1 MDLRRNGL
9 AQWAADTLTQETG
22 FSVTPELAMVSGD
35 ASFRRYFR
43 IRHDDHHWIAVDAPP
58 EQENSQQFVRIAEQ
72 WQKQGIRVPNIIAFD
87 AFHGYLL
94 LEDFGDQWLW
104 NALQVADGETAVQ
117 AYYQQA
123 LQQLLPIQQLPPLA
137 LPSYDGALLHQE
149 MALFRDWLC
158 VQQLGMTL
166 SNDELTLLQTA
177 FDLLAQNALAQPQ
190 VVVHRDYHSR
200 NLMVLA
206 DQRLG
211 IIDFQDAVIGPVTYD
226 VVSLLR
232 DCYVRWPDACVQEL
246 AVYYWQKSRSAGIY
260 LADWDA
266 FQCDFDWMGMQRH
279 FKAAGIFA
287 RLSLRDGKHGY
298 LASIPNTC
306 QYLVDVSA
314 RYEVFAPLHTWLNG
328 RLMPLLASLMAEHRD
343 TQ

>member
-1 MDLRRNGL
+1 MDLRRSNL
-9 AQWAADTLTQETG
+9 AQWAAETLTQETG
-22 FSVTPELAMVSGD
+22 FSVTPELTMVSGD

-43 IRHDDHHWIAVDAPP
+43 IHHGDYHWIAVDAPP
-58 EQENSQQFVRIAEQ
+58 DQEDSERFVRIAEH
-72 WQKQGIRVPNIIAFD
+72 WYKHGVRVPRIIAFD

-104 NALQVADGETAVQ
+104 SALHAESEFSGVEAL
-117 AYYQQA
+117 YQRA
-123 LQQLLPIQQLPPLA
+123 IEQLLPIQQLSGMA
-137 LPSYDGALLHQE
+137 LPQYDAGLLQQE

-166 SNDELTLLQTA
+166 SDEEQVLLQEA
-177 FDLLAQNALAQPQ
+177 FDALTANALSQAQ

-206 DQRLG
+206 DQQLG
-211 IIDFQDAVIGPVTYD
+211 IIDFQDAVLGPATYD

-232 DCYVRWPDACVQEL
+232 DCYVRWPDAEVKEL
-246 AVYYWQKSRSAGIY
+246 AVYYWQKARTAGIY
-260 LADWDA
+260 LADWDR
-266 FQCDFDWMGMQRH
+266 FQQDFDWMGMQRH
-279 FKAAGIFA
+279 LKAAGIFA
-287 RLSLRDGKHGY
+287 RLSLRDGKDGY

-306 QYLVDVSA
+306 RYIADISAHYEEFAKLHAWLTTQVLPRVDA
-314 RYEVFAPLHTWLNG
+314 
-328 RLMPLLASLMAEHRD
+328 MMAEHAV